1 MRYENHFE
9 SFEDPR
15 PDRANEERA
24 SRRILFGL
32 LAAAAAVAGLYGLG
46 LVLAGAVSGV

>member
-24 SRRILFGL
+24 SRRILFAL
-32 LAAAAAVAGLYGLG
+32 LTAGAAVAGLYGLG
-46 LVLAGAVSGV
+46 LVVAGVVSGL

>member
-1 MRYENHFE
+1 MRYENHVE

-24 SRRILFGL
+24 SRRILFAL
-32 LAAAAAVAGLYGLG
+32 LTASAAVAGLYGLG
-46 LVLAGAVSGV
+46 LVLAGTVAGI